1 MLKIVKNPDEEM
13 FKEVQAAVKANDGY
27 CPCRVEHNTLS
38 KCPCSYFRNQTTV
51 GECDCG
57 LLMKVEVSDE

>member
-13 FKEVQAAVKANDGY
+13 YETVKAAVKANSGY
-27 CPCRVEHNTLS
+27 CPCRTVRDQSS
-38 KCPCSYFRNQTTV
+38 KCPCSYFRNQTTT

-57 LLMKVEVSDE
+57 LYVKVNTDA